1 MQTDKYLIIY
11 HREDNDGLFSGSLM
25 YDYLIHKLKI
35 NPENIDRLPADYNML
50 ADFAKVYNNVE
61 ELHKNYKSIIMTDI
75 SFNDWKY
82 MKKLYK
88 EFNTDFVW
96 CDHHAPII
104 HLSQE
109 NHFDGIPGVRDTQ
122 RSAILCVWKYLYDQF
137 DEDYNK
143 RAVPEYLR
151 ILSAWDSWTYEKEE
165 LDPDFCRNVNK
176 GTTIKLNLNM
186 DEILP
191 IIRNFVE
198 IYIDGKNNIEF
209 SMPSLIESF
218 ETYGKIL
225 NRYDDIVMQN
235 ILQESGDKEWQ
246 LDISDE
252 EIGVTKFRKACAIF
266 HQGQSSSTLFYSLR
280 ETNPE
285 LKNVIVFKHQNNGN
299 WTISLYNLYDEDSF
313 HCGDFLKDKYNGGG
327 HKGAAGC
334 TFTQEQFIKILK
346 NKMI

>member
-82 MKKLYK
+82 MTKLYK
-88 EFNTDFVW
+88 EFGTDFVW

-104 HLSQE
+104 HLSKE

-285 LKNVIVFKHQNNGN
+285 LKNVIVFKHQKNNN
-299 WTISLYNLYDEDSF
+299 WVISLYNLYDDDSF

-346 NKMI
+346 NKVI